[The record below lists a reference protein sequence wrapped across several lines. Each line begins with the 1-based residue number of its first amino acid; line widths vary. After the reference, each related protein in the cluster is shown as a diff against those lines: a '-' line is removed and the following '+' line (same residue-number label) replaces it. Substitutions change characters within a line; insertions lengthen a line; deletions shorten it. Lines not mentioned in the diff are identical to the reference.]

1 VDALADLFNWV
12 AVEELLKEFG
22 KANQDP
28 FIHFYETFLAE
39 YDPKLRES
47 RGVYYTP
54 LPVVKFIVQAVDDI
68 LQKEFNLSKGLADS
82 SKIKRIIQEAGGTK
96 KQVEFHKVQILDPA
110 AGTGTF
116 LAEVIGKIYERFTRQ
131 KGLWAGYCAE
141 HLIPR
146 LNGFELLMAPYAM
159 AHFKLDMILE
169 QTGYQGTM
177 DKRIR
182 VYLTNS
188 LEEPAS
194 NVPVLLMEKWL
205 SDEAAEANSIKRD
218 TPVMVVIG
226 NPPYSGESA
235 NATKEEF
242 LQSYKKEPGGVEK
255 LNEKNSKWLNDDY
268 VKFIR
273 YGQNFIDTY
282 GDGILAF
289 INNHSFLDNP
299 TFRGMRWNLL
309 QTFDKIYIL
318 DLHGNAKKKETA
330 PDGSKDENVFDI
342 QQGVSINLFIKT
354 GKKKA
359 GLDAEVFHYDLYGVR
374 AVKYQFLLENNLAVV
389 PYHKINPKAPQYFFV
404 AKDFSSETEYKKG
417 FSVQELFPINSLGL
431 ITKRDNLS
439 ISFNTDEQVEKLSY
453 FLNDKNNLGDVCE
466 YFDVPLKDKDNWDAS
481 IARKN
486 TKFNEVRK
494 NILDIMYRPFDTRKI
509 FYNEY
514 FVARLNKKILRHLQ
528 SANNAIIIGR
538 QGQAVGNADN
548 WNIVYITNSLVDQNI
563 FYRGG
568 GTVFPLYLYPEADTF
583 DRSEPRRPNLNDSIV
598 NIITKKT
605 GLYFTEEKEETENT
619 FAPIDILDY
628 IYAVLHSPTYRE
640 KYREFLKIDF
650 PRVPYPEN
658 AEQFTALAA
667 LGATLRSIH
676 LLETVSY
683 SGRLAEYPIRGN
695 NAVDKP
701 EYRDAK
707 VWINKQQYFDEVP
720 RNVWDFYIGG
730 YQPAQKWLKDRKGR
744 SLNYDEIEHYQKILI
759 ALHLTIEIQ
768 AQIDEVKG
776 V

>member
-1 VDALADLFNWV
+1 MLPFVRGGGATDLLNDTSGNAFNRERAAALIPQSNPFLRKFFHYIAGFDLDDRIRWIVDALTDLFNWA

-39 YDPKLRES
+39 YNPKLRES

-68 LQKEFNLSKGLADS
+68 LQKEFNLVKGLADN
-82 SKIKRIIQEAGGTK
+82 SKIKQTIQEADGTK
-96 KQVEFHKVQILDPA
+96 KQVEFHRVQILDPA

-116 LAEVIGKIYERFTRQ
+116 LAEVINKIYERFIRQ

-169 QTGYQGTM
+169 QTGYHGDM

-188 LEEPAS
+188 LEEPES
-194 NVPVLLMEKWL
+194 NAPVLLMEKWL

-235 NATKEEF
+235 NFTKEEF
-242 LQSYKKEPGGVEK
+242 LRSYKKEPGGVEK

-273 YGQNFIDTY
+273 YGQNFIDTH

-318 DLHGNAKKKETA
+318 DLHGNAKKKETT

-354 GKKKA
+354 GKKKP
-359 GLDAEVFHYDLYGVR
+359 GQDAEVFHYDLYGLR
-374 AVKYQFLLENNLAVV
+374 AVKYQFLMENSLASVSYQAIK
-389 PYHKINPKAPQYFFV
+389 PTAPQYFLLLRALEKKSNMKMDLV
-404 AKDFSSETEYKKG
+404 YK
-417 FSVQELFPINSLGL
+417 N
-431 ITKRDNLS
+431 
-439 ISFNTDEQVEKLSY
+439 Y
-453 FLNDKNNLGDVCE
+453 
-466 YFDVPLKDKDNWDAS
+466 
-481 IARKN
+481 
-486 TKFNEVRK
+486 
-494 NILDIMYRPFDTRKI
+494 
-509 FYNEY
+509 
-514 FVARLNKKILRHLQ
+514 
-528 SANNAIIIGR
+528 
-538 QGQAVGNADN
+538 
-548 WNIVYITNSLVDQNI
+548 
-563 FYRGG
+563 
-568 GTVFPLYLYPEADTF
+568 
-583 DRSEPRRPNLNDSIV
+583 
-598 NIITKKT
+598 
-605 GLYFTEEKEETENT
+605 
-619 FAPIDILDY
+619 
-628 IYAVLHSPTYRE
+628 
-640 KYREFLKIDF
+640 F
-650 PRVPYPEN
+650 PRM
-658 AEQFTALAA
+658 AE
-667 LGATLRSIH
+667 
-676 LLETVSY
+676 V
-683 SGRLAEYPIRGN
+683 
-695 NAVDKP
+695 
-701 EYRDAK
+701 
-707 VWINKQQYFDEVP
+707 
-720 RNVWDFYIGG
+720 
-730 YQPAQKWLKDRKGR
+730 
-744 SLNYDEIEHYQKILI
+744 
-759 ALHLTIEIQ
+759 
-768 AQIDEVKG
+768 
-776 V
+776 